1 MNLAKTADIKQHF
14 ISHLTQHNTALYK
27 GFLSLLLCIV
37 TLFVMT
43 FPSLLV
49 AQESFTIPRSS
60 VVEITDPTSKL
71 TYPLFIKLPKGYDKN
86 PEKKYPV
93 IYLTDAWY
101 AFQIVS
107 GATRYPMNANK
118 MEQAI
123 IVGISYAKGSKGDSS
138 RVFDYTPNVSK
149 SWRKKTGGAPQ
160 YMEFIEQHVFK
171 YMSKHYRVDKENRT
185 FIGNSLG
192 GLFGSYVLL
201 TKPQLFKNYILGSP
215 SFWFDNNAI
224 FRLESA
230 VENKIN
236 ANVFIAIGE
245 RESKNFES
253 DYEMVNDAQL
263 FYQKILSWQ
272 QENLKAKLI
281 IIPEANHQTAFP
293 TTAIQG
299 LQWVL
304 GKCHKSMDCAQ

>member
-1 MNLAKTADIKQHF
+1 MNLAKKPDVNASFIKQCRAFH
-14 ISHLTQHNTALYK
+14 Q
-27 GFLSLLLCIV
+27 GFLPWLLCLV
-37 TLFVMT
+37 TLIASLFS
-43 FPSLLV
+43 SLLV
-49 AQESFTIPRSS
+49 AQESFKIPRSS
-60 VVEITDPTSKL
+60 VVEITDATSQL

-86 PEKKYPV
+86 PNKKYPV

-118 MEQAI
+118 MAQAI
-123 IVGISYAKGSKGDSS
+123 IVGISYSKGSKGDSS

-160 YMEFIEQHVFK
+160 YMQFIEQHVFK
-171 YMSKHYRVDKENRT
+171 YMSQNYRVDKNNRT

-224 FRLESA
+224 FRLERA
-230 VENKIN
+230 VSSNIDKLN

-245 RESKNFES
+245 RESKKFES
-253 DYEMVNDAQL
+253 NYEMVNDAQL
-263 FYQKILSWQ
+263 FYQKMQSWQ
-272 QENLKAKLI
+272 QVKLKTKI
-281 IIPEANHQTAFP
+281 MIIPQANHQTAFP

-304 GKCHKSMDCAQ
+304 GKCHKSMDCAS

>member
-1 MNLAKTADIKQHF
+1 MNLAKKADIKQNF
-14 ISHLTQHNTALYK
+14 ISHLIQHNTALYK

-37 TLFVMT
+37 TLFLIT
-43 FPSLLV
+43 LPSLLV
-49 AQESFTIPRSS
+49 AQESFIIPRSS

-118 MEQAI
+118 MKQAI
-123 IVGISYAKGSKGDSS
+123 IVVISYAKGSKGDSS

-149 SWRKKTGGAPQ
+149 SWRKKTGGAVQ

-230 VENKIN
+230 VANKMNKIN
-236 ANVFIAIGE
+236 VNVFIAIGE
-245 RESKNFES
+245 RESKKFES

-263 FYQKILSWQ
+263 FYQKILSW
-272 QENLKAKLI
+272 
-281 IIPEANHQTAFP
+281 
-293 TTAIQG
+293 
-299 LQWVL
+299 
-304 GKCHKSMDCAQ
+304 

>member
-1 MNLAKTADIKQHF
+1 MNLAKSADINASFNPQYRAF
-14 ISHLTQHNTALYK
+14 YQ
-27 GFLSLLLCIV
+27 GFLPWVLC
-37 TLFVMT
+37 LFILIGIL
-43 FPSLLV
+43 FSSLLV
-49 AQESFTIPRSS
+49 AQESFKIPRSL
-60 VVEITDPTSKL
+60 VVEVTDPMSKL

-86 PEKKYPV
+86 PDKKYPV

-118 MEQAI
+118 MAQAI
-123 IVGISYAKGSKGDSS
+123 IVGMSYAKGSKGDSS

-149 SWRKKTGGAPQ
+149 SWRKKTGGAAQ
-160 YMEFIEQHVFK
+160 YMQFIEQHVFK
-171 YMSKHYRVDKENRT
+171 YMSKNYRVDKHNRT

-201 TKPQLFKNYILGSP
+201 TKPKLFKNYILGSP
-215 SFWFDNNAI
+215 SFWFDNYAI

-230 VENKIN
+230 VSSNIENLN

-245 RESKNFES
+245 RESKKFES
-253 DYEMVNDAQL
+253 NYEMVNDAEL
-263 FYQKILSWQ
+263 FYQKMLSWQ
-272 QENLKAKLI
+272 QIKLKAKII
-281 IIPEANHQTAFP
+281 IIPQANHQTAFP
-293 TTAIQG
+293 TAAIQG

-304 GKCHKSMDCAQ
+304 GKCHKSMDCAN